1 MPAIALQDVM
11 GFAAA
16 ATTLVAFLQRAS
28 VPMRLAAATSNLF
41 FIAYGALGALY
52 PPLVLHCIRL
62 PLNLTQLARE
72 MRTRSRAQ
80 EAEPRP
86 HRIALELRCPI
97 RRRS

>member
-1 MPAIALQDVM
+1 MLAIALQDVM

-52 PPLVLHCIRL
+52 PPLVLHCILL
-62 PLNLTQLARE
+62 PQLARE

-80 EAEPRP
+80 DAEPRP
-86 HRIALELRCPI
+86 SQDRA
-97 RRRS
+97 